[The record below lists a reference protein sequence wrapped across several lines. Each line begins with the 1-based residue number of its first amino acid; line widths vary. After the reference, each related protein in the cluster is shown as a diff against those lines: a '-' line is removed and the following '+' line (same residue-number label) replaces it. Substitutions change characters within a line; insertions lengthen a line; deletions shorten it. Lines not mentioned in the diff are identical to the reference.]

1 MHVYISVSVCFFFYS
16 SKIKLIDYLFKLR
29 RLRLSLNSF
38 FTYTGWLLLCLCF
51 LLIDL
56 RCNICVL
63 LVFILLNLDHVKYFH
78 KWIFISGFKR
88 VVLLVCRD
96 LFLMLPIPDRSV
108 FSKSVELSEIAVAIS
123 AYLTEEPVIFDVLSL
138 LSLCLNTLPR
148 FPDKLKHD
156 KEYKELDED
165 DSEHVYHVLRLNHC
179 WSNCR
184 HQQLEEK
191 DGAECADY

>member
-1 MHVYISVSVCFFFYS
+1 MCMSMSISVLFFFYY
-16 SKIKLIDYLFKLR
+16 SKIKLIDDLFELR
-29 RLRLSLNSF
+29 LLLSLNGSL
-38 FTYTGWLLLCLCF
+38 TCTGRLLLCIHLLFLDYWCNIG
-51 LLIDL
+51 LLIL
-56 RCNICVL
+56 
-63 LVFILLNLDHVKYFH
+63 ILFNLYHVKDFH

-179 WSNCR
+179 
-184 HQQLEEK
+184 
-191 DGAECADY
+191 